1 MAFNILVVDDSLPMR
16 SFIKKTIKASG
27 FDVGQFFE
35 ADNGQNALEILRR
48 EWLDI
53 VLTDYNMPEM
63 NGLELITEMQKED
76 LLKVI
81 PVVMVTT
88 EGSQQRIEE
97 FMEKGAMAYI
107 KKPFYP
113 EEIRQQL
120 NKIMGEPEHGDQAF
134 DDDDEDLDF

>member
-1 MAFNILVVDDSLPMR
+1 MAFNVLVVDDSLPMR

-35 ADNGQNALEILRR
+35 ADNGQNALEILRK

-97 FMEKGAMAYI
+97 FVEKGAMAYI

-113 EEIRQQL
+113 EEIRQKL
-120 NKIMGEPEHGDQAF
+120 NKIMGEPEHGDQTF
-134 DDDDEDLDF
+134 DNDDENLDF